1 MKNFLLPAMLGLMLT
16 ACSGTGQTTQENSE
30 ITEETSTRR
39 ITERVVVVE
48 SNPDETILA
57 TGRYGD
63 WYRINTRLNERM
75 YYDVTLEVPRQKSKS
90 FIVNARLN
98 DFTPGEFLQKDL
110 MAKYDMAYAQI
121 RTGTK

>member
-1 MKNFLLPAMLGLMLT
+1 MKNFLLLAVLGLLLT
-16 ACSGTGQTTQENSE
+16 ACSGTGQ
-30 ITEETSTRR
+30 ITEENSQLTDETATRR

-48 SNPDETILA
+48 SNPEGTILS

-63 WYRINTRLNERM
+63 WYRVDGNLTERM
-75 YYDVTLEVPRQKSKS
+75 YYDVTMEVPRQKSKS
-90 FIVNARLN
+90 FIVNARLI

-121 RTGTK
+121 RTGTQ